1 METTTPPAV
10 PTVRDRM
17 RYLSDERIADHL
29 AAGRVHL
36 DGEPITDLDTPAP
49 DGSRVTLK

>member
-1 METTTPPAV
+1 MSESPV

-17 RYLSDERIADHL
+17 RYLSEERIADHL

-36 DGEPITDLDTPAP
+36 DGVQITDLDTPAP
-49 DGSRVTLK
+49 DGTRVVLK